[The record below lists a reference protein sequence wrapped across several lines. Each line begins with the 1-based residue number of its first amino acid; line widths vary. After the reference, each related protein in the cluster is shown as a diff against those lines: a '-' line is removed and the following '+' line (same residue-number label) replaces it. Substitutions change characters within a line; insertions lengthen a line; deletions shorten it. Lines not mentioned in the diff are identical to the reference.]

1 MLSETTAFVTG
12 ASGGIGREIAE
23 TLAGYGANV
32 AIAARSDGIYETA
45 DRIDDG
51 DPADGPN
58 RGGEADA
65 RTLAVET
72 DVTDE
77 DSVEAAIEATADAF
91 GGLDCVVNNAG
102 VAGPV
107 QPFDR
112 VDREAFMDTQ
122 AVNVA
127 GPLTCVKHAGPHLR
141 ASDRGS
147 VVNIASIGG
156 KRPYPNRTAYA
167 ASKMAL
173 VGLTRTLAY
182 ELGRDDVTVNAVLP
196 GPVEGDRIEDVIEK
210 QAELAAVEDAE
221 PASIGPNDFA
231 LEAFM
236 VPPEDV
242 AEQVAY
248 LAGPDARHVTAQ
260 EIGVDS
266 GGTWY

>member
-1 MLSETTAFVTG
+1 MLSDTTAFVTG

-23 TLAGYGANV
+23 TMAGYGANV

-45 DRIDDG
+45 DRIGVDRRAL
-51 DPADGPN
+51 P
-58 RGGEADA
+58 
-65 RTLAVET
+65 VET

-77 DSVEAAIEATADAF
+77 DSVAAAVEATAEEF

-112 VDREAFMDTQ
+112 IDPEAFMDTQ

-127 GPLTCVKHAGPHLR
+127 GPLTCVKHAATHLR

-156 KRPYPNRTAYA
+156 KRPYPNRTPYA

-196 GPVEGDRIEDVIEK
+196 GPVEGDRIEEVVEK
-210 QAELAAVEDAE
+210 QAELAALDEAE

-231 LEAFM
+231 LDDFV
-236 VPPEDV
+236 VPPADV

>member
-1 MLSETTAFVTG
+1 MLSNVTAFVTG
-12 ASGGIGREIAE
+12 ASRGIGREIAE
-23 TLAGYGANV
+23 TFADYGANV
-32 AIAARSDGIYETA
+32 TLAARSDGIYETA
-45 DRIDDG
+45 ERIGDD
-51 DPADGPN
+51 D
-58 RGGEADA
+58 

-72 DVTDE
+72 DVADE
-77 DSVEAAIEATADAF
+77 ASVEAAIAETASTFD
-91 GGLDCVVNNAG
+91 GLDCVVNNAG

-112 VDREAFMDTQ
+112 IDPEEFLDVQ

-127 GPLTCVKHAGPHLR
+127 GPLLCAKHAAPHLR
-141 ASDRGS
+141 ESERGS
-147 VVNIASIGG
+147 VVNVGSIGG
-156 KRPYPNRTAYA
+156 KRPYPNRTPYA

-173 VGLTRTLAY
+173 IGLTRTLAY

-196 GPVEGDRIEDVIEK
+196 GPVEGPRIEEVVAK
-210 QAELAAVEDAE
+210 QAELADVENAE
-221 PASIGPNDFA
+221 PASIGADDFA
-231 LEAFM
+231 LPEFT

-248 LAGPDARHVTAQ
+248 LAGPHARKVTAQ